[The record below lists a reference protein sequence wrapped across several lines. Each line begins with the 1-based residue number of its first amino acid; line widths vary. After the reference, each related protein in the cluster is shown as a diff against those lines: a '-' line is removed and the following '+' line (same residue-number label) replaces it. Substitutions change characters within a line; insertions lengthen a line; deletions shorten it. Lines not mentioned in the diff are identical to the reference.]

1 MRPLI
6 LAALR
11 TNDFMFDRERK
22 PAVFALDASRVQT
35 VPRNGLF
42 DCPAL
47 WNVSQGISLAQ
58 K

>member
-11 TNDFMFDRERK
+11 TNDFMFDRKRK

-35 VPRNGLF
+35 VTRNGLF

-47 WNVSQGISLAQ
+47 WDVNQGISLAQ